1 MPQKTHNI
9 YILNGPNLNL
19 LGVREPKIYGRVPLR
34 EIQQRCET
42 VAASLGLTCDF
53 RQSNHE
59 GELIEWIHEARER
72 SSGVIINPTGYS
84 FYSIVLLD
92 ALKAVDLPIIEI
104 HISNIFRRESYYHDS
119 IVSFVA
125 TGVIC
130 GFGAYGYEMAIHAMA
145 EQLRSSRPV
154 KKAGSA
160 RRGPRATVV
169 RRSTKGS

>member
-1 MPQKTHNI
+1 MPKKTHNI

-34 EIQQRCET
+34 EIQERCET
-42 VAASLGLTCDF
+42 VASTLGFTCDF

-72 SSGVIINPTGYS
+72 SSGIIINPTGYS

-125 TGVIC
+125 TGVMC
-130 GFGAYGYEMAIHAMA
+130 GFGAYGYEMALNAMA
-145 EQLRSSRPV
+145 EILKSNHAPKASPRRTNSR
-154 KKAGSA
+154 
-160 RRGPRATVV
+160 R
-169 RRSTKGS
+169 

>member
-1 MPQKTHNI
+1 MPKKTHNI

-19 LGVREPKIYGRVPLR
+19 LGVREPKIYGRVALR
-34 EIQQRCET
+34 EIQERCGI
-42 VAASLGLTCDF
+42 VAAALGFTCDF

-72 SSGVIINPTGYS
+72 SSGIIINPTGYS

-130 GFGAYGYEMAIHAMA
+130 GFGAYGYEMALNAMA
-145 EQLRSSRPV
+145 QQLSASNQAPKAGRRRRTSRP
-154 KKAGSA
+154 
-160 RRGPRATVV
+160 
-169 RRSTKGS
+169 

>member
-1 MPQKTHNI
+1 MPKKTHNI

-34 EIQQRCET
+34 EIQERCET
-42 VAASLGLTCDF
+42 VASTLGLTCDF

-72 SSGVIINPTGYS
+72 SSGIIINPTGYS

-119 IVSFVA
+119 IMSFVA

-130 GFGAYGYEMAIHAMA
+130 GFGAYGYEMALHAMA
-145 EQLRSSRPV
+145 EQLLKSIQSRKVGRRRSSSRQ
-154 KKAGSA
+154 
-160 RRGPRATVV
+160 
-169 RRSTKGS
+169 

>member
-1 MPQKTHNI
+1 MPKKTHNI

-34 EIQQRCET
+34 EIQDRCET
-42 VAASLGLTCDF
+42 VASTLGFTCDF

-72 SSGVIINPTGYS
+72 SSGIIINPTGYS

-125 TGVIC
+125 TGVMC
-130 GFGAYGYEMAIHAMA
+130 GFGAYGYEMALNAMA
-145 EQLRSSRPV
+145 EILKSNHAP
-154 KKAGSA
+154 KAGP
-160 RRGPRATVV
+160 RRTSSPR
-169 RRSTKGS
+169 

>member
-1 MPQKTHNI
+1 MPRKTQNI

-19 LGVREPKIYGRVPLR
+19 PGVREPKTYGRVLLR
-34 EIQQRCET
+34 DIQQRCET
-42 VAASLGLTCDF
+42 VASGLGFTCDF

-119 IVSFVA
+119 IISFVA

-130 GFGAYGYEMAIHAMA
+130 GFGAYGYEMAINAMA
-145 EQLRSSRPV
+145 EQLRRSRPTR
-154 KKAGSA
+154 KAGSA
-160 RRGPRATVV
+160 RRDPPAKFV
-169 RRSTKGS
+169 RRSKKGS

>member
-19 LGVREPKIYGRVPLR
+19 LGVREPKIYGRVALR

-42 VAASLGLTCDF
+42 VVSSLGLTCDF

-72 SSGVIINPTGYS
+72 SSGIIINPTGYS

-130 GFGAYGYEMAIHAMA
+130 GFGAYGYEMAIYAMA

-154 KKAGSA
+154 RKAGS
-160 RRGPRATVV
+160 T
-169 RRSTKGS
+169 RRSPRP

>member
-1 MPQKTHNI
+1 MSKKTHNI

-34 EIQQRCET
+34 EIKERCET
-42 VAASLGLTCDF
+42 VASTLGFTCDF

-72 SSGVIINPTGYS
+72 SSGIIINPTGYS

-125 TGVIC
+125 TGVMC
-130 GFGAYGYEMAIHAMA
+130 GFGAYGYEMALNAMA
-145 EQLRSSRPV
+145 ELLKSNGAP
-154 KKAGSA
+154 KAGP
-160 RRGPRATVV
+160 RRANS
-169 RRSTKGS
+169 RR

>member
-1 MPQKTHNI
+1 MGLRKDMPKKTHNI

-34 EIQQRCET
+34 EIQERCET
-42 VAASLGLTCDF
+42 VASNLGFTCDF

-125 TGVIC
+125 TGVMC
-130 GFGAYGYEMAIHAMA
+130 GFGAYGYEMALNAMA
-145 EQLRSSRPV
+145 EILKSNGAP
-154 KKAGSA
+154 KAGP
-160 RRGPRATVV
+160 RRTNS
-169 RRSTKGS
+169 RR